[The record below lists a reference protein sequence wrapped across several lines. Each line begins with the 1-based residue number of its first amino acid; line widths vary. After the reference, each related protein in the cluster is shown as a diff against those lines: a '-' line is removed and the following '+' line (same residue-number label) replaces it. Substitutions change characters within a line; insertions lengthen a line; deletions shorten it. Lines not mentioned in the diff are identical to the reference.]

1 VRTAALARDFVGNVY
16 MPVYWG
22 DLGTTIMRLDPT
34 GAMTLVAGGGES
46 LVAGVPA
53 LDFVLPDILGL
64 AIDPLTGALADLWLR
79 QQGLPRPR
87 SCRAAGLI
95 PVPGPGAVR
104 RALSA
109 V

>member
-16 MPVYWG
+16 MPVYRG

-64 AIDPLTGALADLWLR
+64 AIDPLTGAL
-79 QQGLPRPR
+79 
-87 SCRAAGLI
+87 LI
-95 PVPGPGAVR
+95 CGSDSKVYRVPGVAAPQV
-104 RALSA
+104 
-109 V
+109 